1 MAAADQLADRIGSGA
16 IPDLLQVLKASKASG
31 RQYAQSLWV
40 LNRLNSLD
48 AGALNTALGHKES
61 IVRIHALRIIRERS
75 ADKQLFNSQIL
86 TALNDQDP
94 RVVRSAVELLM
105 DFPSAGSVEAVLR
118 VLEATPEKDTHLVYT
133 CKLTIRNLL
142 RNTDVMQA
150 VSAKSLSDK
159 QSGFIA
165 STLVDVHSPVAA
177 QFLNTYLKKA
187 ALPDNKMSL
196 AYQQI
201 ARYLPE
207 GQIESAIQTARNKVV
222 ATSDVTSQI
231 YRGISEGLAQRGV
244 KGFEKIL
251 NPWGNE
257 VAAQILEKY
266 PAGFENK
273 TEEISASQSFAIRIA
288 GDLKAAQVKPQLM
301 AFIENKKETD
311 SNLKAGALRAL
322 LNISSDEATV
332 NLASKMLTDESL
344 SRDLRKRVATMLGEF
359 SSPQI
364 TTMLA
369 ETVKTPPEVEA
380 SIVAALAGTTSG
392 KEIVFEKVRK
402 GMFMSRT
409 LIDPRVEERIL
420 MNITPQQQAEYEA
433 LIANVDPV
441 NGERQALI
449 DERLK
454 SFKNYKPTSV
464 QLDSGSIVYNQNCGT
479 CHRKTVMSGIGPQLH
494 GIGKRGP
501 EAIAEKILDPNRNI
515 SEAFRN
521 YSIKLK
527 DGKILTGLFR
537 REEGAVIVFGDLAGK
552 EFSVAKK
559 DIAEQKASRYTIMPD
574 HFGKTLSQ
582 GEFNA
587 LLTYLLNW

>member
-1 MAAADQLADRIGSGA
+1 
-16 IPDLLQVLKASKASG
+16 
-31 RQYAQSLWV
+31 
-40 LNRLNSLD
+40 
-48 AGALNTALGHKES
+48 
-61 IVRIHALRIIRERS
+61 
-75 ADKQLFNSQIL
+75 
-86 TALNDQDP
+86 
-94 RVVRSAVELLM
+94 
-105 DFPSAGSVEAVLR
+105 
-118 VLEATPEKDTHLVYT
+118 
-133 CKLTIRNLL
+133 
-142 RNTDVMQA
+142 
-150 VSAKSLSDK
+150 
-159 QSGFIA
+159 
-165 STLVDVHSPVAA
+165 
-177 QFLNTYLKKA
+177 
-187 ALPDNKMSL
+187 
-196 AYQQI
+196 
-201 ARYLPE
+201 
-207 GQIESAIQTARNKVV
+207 
-222 ATSDVTSQI
+222 
-231 YRGISEGLAQRGV
+231 
-244 KGFEKIL
+244 L
-251 NPWGNE
+251 NPWGKE

-266 PAGFENK
+266 PAGLENK
-273 TEEISASQSFAIRIA
+273 TEEISAIQSFAIRIA

-402 GMFMSRT
+402 GTFMSRT

-420 MNITPQQQAEYEA
+420 MNITPKQQAEYEA

-494 GIGKRGP
+494 GIGKRGA